1 MLAKALAEY
10 PLEQPQPGWHV
21 QHPADVLS
29 GIDSAVAE
37 CVARLGSAMGAAAL
51 GWYALGGAS
60 SLIDARAAVS
70 GPRLDVSVATMAV
83 TPLAVAAYALL
94 RANVRALIDGYEEV
108 AAMFASF
115 DQLNS
120 LTAPRQ
126 QEWPESS

>member
-1 MLAKALAEY
+1 
-10 PLEQPQPGWHV
+10 
-21 QHPADVLS
+21 
-29 GIDSAVAE
+29 
-37 CVARLGSAMGAAAL
+37 
-51 GWYALGGAS
+51 
-60 SLIDARAAVS
+60 
-70 GPRLDVSVATMAV
+70 MAV